1 MMRKLFTFL
10 TILISVTVLLAQ
22 KTVLPN
28 YSTEQ
33 EKQQL
38 QFYTPTRNVGI
49 QSPPPGT
56 GIRTAAEWEEMR
68 GTVVAWEGY
77 EDFLSEIVRYA
88 EAEGLVYIFTSD
100 SNSTR
105 STLQSNGVSLDNIR
119 CLDQNLNSVW
129 IRDYGANNVYVDSVG
144 DLVFVDWIYNRNRP
158 ADDTS
163 PEYLA
168 NYLSIPLY
176 ASTNPPTDLVNTGGN
191 FMSDG
196 QGNAFCSML
205 VMDENEATSSFNQ
218 TPKTEAEVDAIM
230 EDYMGILSYRKMTD
244 LPYDGI
250 HHIDM
255 HIKILDEQTLLVGE
269 YPSGVADGPQI
280 EENLQYILDNFQTC
294 FGTDYKVIRI
304 PMPIG
309 KNWGG
314 SPAWPD
320 NNGTYNTYTNS
331 LIINKTILVPIYMS
345 EETDTT
351 AIRIYQDA
359 MPGYNV
365 IGIDSRD
372 PIQASGAIHCT
383 SHEIGVDNPL
393 LIVHLP
399 LEDQAASVNTYKV
412 KANIQHRDGISWGK
426 VYYSINNNT
435 SYQSVDMVN
444 TTGNFWEADIPHQT
458 EGTEIYYYVEA
469 HATSGKEQVRPM
481 PAPAGYW
488 KFKILLGTQV
498 NTNITED
505 LNIKYYNKD
514 GNLNIYFTSKD
525 AQDIQI
531 DLYNQMGAK
540 LGTVVNTRTYHGV
553 NQYAINTNNY
563 APGIYF
569 IKVKYANQYYNEKV
583 LIK

>member
-1 MMRKLFTFL
+1 MKKLFTFF
-10 TILISVTVLLAQ
+10 TILISVTMLLAQ

-28 YSTEQ
+28 YLTEQ

-38 QFYTPTRNVGI
+38 QFYTPTRNIGT

-77 EDFLSEIVRYA
+77 EDFLSEIVEYA
-88 EAEGLVYIFTSD
+88 QAEGMVYIFTSD
-100 SNSTR
+100 SNDTR
-105 STLQSNGVSLDNIR
+105 YTLQNNGVPLDNIR
-119 CLDQNLNSVW
+119 CLNQSLNSVW
-129 IRDYGANNVYVDSVG
+129 IRDYGANNVYIDSVG

-158 ADDTS
+158 DDDAS

-168 NYLSIPLY
+168 NYLGLPLY

-205 VMDENEATSSFNQ
+205 VMDENESTSSYNQ

-230 EDYMGILSYRKMTD
+230 EDYMGIISYRKMTD

-255 HIKILDEQTLLVGE
+255 HIKLLDEQTLLVGE
-269 YPSGVADGPQI
+269 YPSGVSDGPQI
-280 EENLQYILDNFQTC
+280 EQNLQYILDNFQTC

-309 KNWGG
+309 ENWGG
-314 SPAWPD
+314 NPAWPD

-331 LIINKTILVPIYMS
+331 LIINKTVLVPIYMN

-351 AIRIYQDA
+351 AIRIYEDA

-365 IGIDSRD
+365 IGIDARD

-399 LEDQAASVNTYKV
+399 LENQAANVNTYKV
-412 KANIQHRDGISWGK
+412 KANIQHRDGISWAK

-435 SYQSVDMVN
+435 SYQTVDMIN

-458 EGTEIYYYVEA
+458 EGSEIYYYVEA

-498 NTNITED
+498 NTNIAED
-505 LNIKYYNKD
+505 LNIKYYNKA
-514 GNLNIYFTSKD
+514 GNLNIYFTSQD
-525 AQDIQI
+525 AHDIQI

-540 LGTVVNTRTYHGV
+540 LETVVNTRTYHGV